1 MGSAHRSDITANN
14 LAIIR
19 YLVLTL
25 RREGVDEPS
34 TQRGER
40 SLILEQCRDD
50 IRRCRHHVQRVLTPA
65 FRTGPIADQAMTN
78 RQRPQLQGQTSHH
91 RAMRR

>member
-1 MGSAHRSDITANN
+1 MGSAHRSDITTNN
-14 LAIIR
+14 LALSR

-25 RREGVDEPS
+25 QRENVNDLSP
-34 TQRGER
+34 QRGER
-40 SLILEQCRDD
+40 SLILEQCSDD
-50 IRRCRHHVQRVLTPA
+50 IRGCRHHVQRVLTPA
-65 FRTGPIADQAMTN
+65 FRRGPTADQAMTN